1 MPASEFVQ
9 AAIAQAEAAARAG
22 EVPVGAVVV
31 KDGKIIATGHNAP
44 ISTHDPTAHAEIVA
58 LRAAGKALQ
67 NYRLEDCDL
76 YVTLAPCAMCSGA
89 IQHARIRRVV
99 VVEEYLAQLQGFF
112 QTKRQHHAQTRQ
124 PLREDALRTPEKCF
138 TPFAA
143 ECPWMSHYL
152 YVDGLRMHYWDEG
165 HDNNPHQK
173 VLLAVH
179 GKAGWGYQFRAV
191 VAPLV
196 QAGWRVLVP
205 DLVGFGRSD
214 KPKKNTVHPIALLQ
228 KWTQALDL
236 SPQHATLWIQ
246 DWEFP
251 ADVADIAATLATT
264 VVRLENAPHCRAVN
278 PQTHSAY
285 QAPFPDKGHRAL
297 WNAFNSSK
305 KAMGV
310 VWEVFICPPTP
321 SPPA

>member
-1 MPASEFVQ
+1 MEP
-9 AAIAQAEAAARAG
+9 RA
-22 EVPVGAVVV
+22 
-31 KDGKIIATGHNAP
+31 
-44 ISTHDPTAHAEIVA
+44 
-58 LRAAGKALQ
+58 
-67 NYRLEDCDL
+67 
-76 YVTLAPCAMCSGA
+76 
-89 IQHARIRRVV
+89 
-99 VVEEYLAQLQGFF
+99 
-112 QTKRQHHAQTRQ
+112 
-124 PLREDALRTPEKCF
+124 DA
-138 TPFAA
+138 
-143 ECPWMSHYL
+143 
-152 YVDGLRMHYWDEG
+152 
-165 HDNNPHQK
+165 
-173 VLLAVH
+173 
-179 GKAGWGYQFRAV
+179 AV

-228 KWTQALDL
+228 KWAQALNV
-236 SPQHATLWIQ
+236 SPQHTTLWIQ

-251 ADVADIAATLATT
+251 DNVVDVAKTLATI

-278 PQTHSAY
+278 PEIDPAY

-297 WNAFNSSK
+297 WNTFNSSK